1 VTGFC
6 EHGGDKHPGS
16 IKSEKSLDYLRSYT
30 LFKTVS
36 SPELSWRLT
45 LETTG
50 DTDKKNGRVAGE
62 ERVIMF
68 KLYWLNCLALLIP
81 HQTSKL

>member
-1 VTGFC
+1 MTGFC
-6 EHGGDKHPGS
+6 EHGVDKHPGS
-16 IKSEKSLDYLRSYT
+16 IKSEKYLDYLRSYT

-36 SPELSWRLT
+36 SPEISWRLT
-45 LETTG
+45 LEATC
-50 DTDKKNGRVAGE
+50 DTDKKSGRVAGE

-68 KLYWLNCLALLIP
+68 KFYRPNCLVFLIP